1 MLKGMLKLLLLLF
14 FVAASTRLAAAPAD
28 EVRALVEGGKAAEA
42 YELGRRNPEALG
54 DPAFDFFFG
63 IAAIDTGHAAEGVLA
78 LERYVLRFPDNPSAR
93 LQLARGYFTLGEDAR
108 AREEFEQLRKLN
120 PPADVT
126 ATIDRF
132 LDSIRLRETR
142 YTMTSGAYLEAGYGR
157 DTNVNAGPATA
168 NVFLQNLGSIVLD
181 PVAVRRKD
189 GYTHLGAGA
198 YLTYPVTAG
207 VALFGNIG
215 AELKLNDHAS
225 QFDQGNY
232 FASGGVQ
239 VLQEQNIYR
248 LGFSHNLVEIE
259 NDRYRTAN
267 TLALEWQR
275 QLDEKQS
282 INLGGQA
289 GRYGYT
295 GVNQARDADYVSIG
309 AGYRRL
315 FAHAWQPIF
324 SAQFSAG
331 IENAHTRPDLASRN
345 FAGGR
350 VGLTITPAPKWG
362 VSAGVTYLAARYEEP
377 DVFAAV
383 RRKDRY
389 EAYDASLTYL
399 LSREWSVRAEALLAR
414 NRSNIDIFTYPR
426 ETYLVKLRYE
436 FK

>member
-1 MLKGMLKLLLLLF
+1 MLKGLLRFGLIAICV
-14 FVAASTRLAAAPAD
+14 VASARLAAAPAD

-42 YELGRRNPEALG
+42 YELGRRNPDALG

-78 LERYVLRFPDNPSAR
+78 LERYVLRFPDNLSAR

-120 PPADVT
+120 PPADIE

-181 PVAVRRKD
+181 PVAVQRKD
-189 GYTHLGAGA
+189 GYAHLGAGA
-198 YLTYPVTAG
+198 YLTYPISAG

-215 AELKLNDHAS
+215 AEFKLNHRAS

-232 FASGGVQ
+232 FAAGGVQ
-239 VLQEQNIYR
+239 LLKAQDIYR
-248 LGFSHNLVEIE
+248 LGVSHNMVSIE

-267 TLALEWQR
+267 GLAAEWQR

-282 INLGGQA
+282 FNLGGQY
-289 GRYGYT
+289 GRYAYT
-295 GVNQARDADYVSIG
+295 GVNQARDADYVSLG

-315 FAHAWQPIF
+315 FAHAWQPIL
-324 SAQFSAG
+324 SAQLSLG
-331 IENAHTRPDLASRN
+331 TENAHTRPDLASRN
-345 FAGGR
+345 FGGGR
-350 VGLTITPAPKWG
+350 LGVTVTPAPKWG
-362 VSAGVTYLAARYEEP
+362 VTAGVTYLASRYEEP

-383 RRKDRY
+383 SRKDRY

-399 LSREWSVRAEALLAR
+399 VSRHWSVRAEALLAR
-414 NRSNIDIFTYPR
+414 NHSNIEIFSYPR
-426 ETYLVKLRYE
+426 ETYLIKLRYE

>member
-1 MLKGMLKLLLLLF
+1 MIKVGLF
-14 FVAASTRLAAAPAD
+14 VVCVASSARIAAAPAD
-28 EVRALVEGGKAAEA
+28 EVRALVESGKAAEA
-42 YELGRRNPEALG
+42 YDLGHRNPDALG

-78 LERYVLRFPDNPSAR
+78 LERYVIRFPDNLSAR

-108 AREEFEQLRKLN
+108 ARDEFEQLRALN
-120 PPADVT
+120 PPADIT

-142 YTMTSGAYLEAGYGR
+142 YTTTTGAYLEAGYGR

-181 PVAVRRKD
+181 PVAVRRRD
-189 GYTHLGAGA
+189 GYTHLGAGG
-198 YLTYPVTAG
+198 YVTYPVTAG
-207 VALFGNIG
+207 VALFGNVG
-215 AELKLNDHAS
+215 AELKLNAHAT
-225 QFDQGNY
+225 QFDQGSY

-239 VLQEQNIYR
+239 VLQEQNLYR
-248 LGFSHNLVEIE
+248 LGLSQNVVDIE
-259 NDRYRTAN
+259 NDRYRTA
-267 TLALEWQR
+267 TGLAAEWQR

-282 INLGGQA
+282 FNLGGQL
-289 GRYGYT
+289 GRYSYP
-295 GVNQARDADYVSIG
+295 GVNQPRDADYVSLG

-315 FAHAWQPIF
+315 FAHAWQPIL
-324 SAQFSAG
+324 SAQLSMG

-345 FAGGR
+345 FGGGR
-350 VGLTITPAPKWG
+350 VGLTVTPAPKWG
-362 VSAGVTYLAARYEEP
+362 ISAGVTYLASRYEEP

-383 RRKDRY
+383 KRKDHY

-399 LSREWSVRAEALLAR
+399 VSRNWSVRAEALLAR
-414 NRSNIDIFTYPR
+414 NRSNIEIFSYPR